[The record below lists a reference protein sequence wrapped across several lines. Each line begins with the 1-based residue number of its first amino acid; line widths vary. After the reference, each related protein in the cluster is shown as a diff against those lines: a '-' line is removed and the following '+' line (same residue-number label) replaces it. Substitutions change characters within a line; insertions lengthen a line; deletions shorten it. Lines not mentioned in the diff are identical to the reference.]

1 MTERTMQPRGQG
13 SRIAGFYRLSR
24 RERLA
29 HLSERL
35 DLSAADLAE
44 LEATTALPFDV
55 ADHMVEN
62 AVSVLGLP
70 LGVGLNFLINGRD
83 YIVPMAVEE
92 PSVVAA
98 ASFAAR
104 LVRDAGG
111 FTADAAPSLMI
122 GQIQLVNVPDL
133 NASVPRVQQA
143 TSRLLAAANAVHPN
157 MQRRGGGAH
166 AIEVRPLPDTACG
179 PMLVVHLLVD
189 VGDAMGA
196 NAVNSMAEALAPL
209 LEDVTGGQ
217 ARMRI
222 LSNLADQ
229 RLARASAR
237 IPFELLADGE
247 YGGREVAER
256 LMEAWAFADA
266 DPYRATTHNKGIMN
280 GIDALA
286 IATGNDWRGIE
297 AGAHAY
303 AARSGQYRPLS
314 QWRIDGDALAGAI
327 ELPLAVGIVG
337 GNLQLNPRVQLSLKL
352 LGVNSARELAAV
364 MAAVGL
370 GQNLAAIRALVTD
383 GIQRGHMA
391 LHARGVA
398 IAAGAPEA
406 LVGRVIEHLIACGE
420 IKISKAREILDSF
433 GLSDR
438 LLAST

>member
-1 MTERTMQPRGQG
+1 MKHNGHG
-13 SRIAGFYRLSR
+13 SRIAGFYRLPR

-29 HLSERL
+29 RLAERFGL
-35 DLSAADLAE
+35 TTDELTE
-44 LEATTALPFDV
+44 LEAASPLPFEV

-70 LGVGLNFLINGRD
+70 LGIGLNFLINGRD
-83 YIVPMAVEE
+83 HIVPMVVEE

-104 LVRDAGG
+104 IVRDAGG
-111 FTADAAPSLMI
+111 FAAEADRSLMI
-122 GQIQLVNVPDL
+122 GQIQLVDVRACDD
-133 NASVPRVQQA
+133 AAQRVQLA
-143 TSRLLAAANAVHPN
+143 RARLLAAANAVHPN
-157 MQRRGGGAH
+157 MQRRGGGATD
-166 AIEVRPLPDTACG
+166 IEVRSLPDTACG

-196 NAVNSMAEALAPL
+196 NAVNTMAEAIAPL
-209 LEDVTGGQ
+209 LEEVTGAR

-229 RLARASAR
+229 RLARASAH
-237 IPFELLADGE
+237 IPFDLLAEDRTA
-247 YGGREVAER
+247 GRELAQR

-286 IATGNDWRGIE
+286 LATGNDWRSIE
-297 AGAHAY
+297 AGAHAF
-303 AARSGQYRPLS
+303 AARSGRYRPLS
-314 QWRIDGDALAGAI
+314 QWRVDGDALLGAI
-327 ELPLAVGIVG
+327 ELPLAVGTVG
-337 GNLQLNPRVQLSLKL
+337 GNLQLNPRVRLSLKL
-352 LGVNSARELAAV
+352 LGVGSARELAAV

-370 GQNLAAIRALVTD
+370 GQNFAAMRALVTD

-398 IAAGAPEA
+398 VAAGAPEA
-406 LVGRVIEHLIACGE
+406 LIGRVIERLIACGE
-420 IKISKAREILDSF
+420 IKISKAREIIASVQMAE
-433 GLSDR
+433 G
-438 LLAST
+438 LLAGS